1 MTPLCFDREIQ
12 EKIELFSSETS
23 RIESFNLK
31 EKSIAVLSDK
41 TSRGSQLEVPF
52 YRLTP
57 NQVTN
62 NKVGGHAMWAHFSN
76 LRK

>member
-1 MTPLCFDREIQ
+1 MKPLCFDREIQ

-41 TSRGSQLEVPF
+41 TSRGSQLEVLI
-52 YRLTP
+52 YILDP
-57 NQVTN
+57 NKVIN
-62 NKVGGHAMWAHFSN
+62 NKVGGPAMWAHFSN
-76 LRK
+76 VRK